1 MEVHRNG
8 VGRQALGMGMGMGT
22 TIELKVEKSV
32 VRSFLSEREERCCL
46 KKVGL

>member
-8 VGRQALGMGMGMGT
+8 VGRQALGMGT

-32 VRSFLSEREERCCL
+32 VRSFLSDREESGCL